1 MEEFLLPL
9 FPLET
14 VLLPEEPLPLHIFE
28 DRYKEMIGECLK
40 SKAEASGMDEF
51 GIVLAKGEEM
61 SMTGCSARIINL
73 TRKYADGR
81 MDIFT
86 IGARR
91 FEVLF
96 TNEERSFLRG
106 GVEFFDDDAGMDTP
120 SEAAGERAIEL
131 FRQIMQLMHKSPD
144 IPIHFP
150 RPHRYLSFRIASP
163 LPLDPN
169 FKQELLPVRNENVRL
184 ERVVKVIQALIPKL
198 DSVLKV
204 RQRAGGNGN
213 ARLSG

>member
-1 MEEFLLPL
+1 MEEFLLSL

-28 DRYKEMIGECLK
+28 DRYKEMIGESLK

-73 TRKYADGR
+73 ARKYADGR
-81 MDIFT
+81 MDIFM

-96 TNEERSFLRG
+96 TNE
-106 GVEFFDDDAGMDTP
+106 
-120 SEAAGERAIEL
+120 
-131 FRQIMQLMHKSPD
+131 
-144 IPIHFP
+144 
-150 RPHRYLSFRIASP
+150 
-163 LPLDPN
+163 
-169 FKQELLPVRNENVRL
+169 
-184 ERVVKVIQALIPKL
+184 
-198 DSVLKV
+198 
-204 RQRAGGNGN
+204 
-213 ARLSG
+213 